1 MNTIAVGI
9 LKHKRSILIISILLV
24 ALGAILMPMVGI
36 KFNLSYYLP
45 NSAPSTK
52 ALKIME
58 SSFSDG
64 IPNTKVA
71 IPGVSIPEGLEYKE
85 KLAAISGV
93 SAVLW
98 LDDVADLREPLEMQD
113 QNTVE
118 AWYKDG
124 GALFLLTVDEGD
136 AVTIV
141 EDIREIAG
149 SGAAMSGEA
158 VNQAAAQATT
168 MGEISMIM
176 LYVIPLVLI
185 ILLLSTSSWFEPVL
199 FLITIGV
206 AILINEGT
214 NIFLGE
220 ISYVT
225 RATSA
230 ILQLAVSIDYAVF
243 LLHRFAGYRS
253 EGMDV
258 RESMQKAMV
267 TASSAIAAS
276 AATTVFG
283 FLALTLMRFKI
294 GPDMGFVLAKGVL
307 ISYISVMV
315 LLPVLTIYTTKIMD
329 KTHHRPFLPSFKG
342 FGKLAVRICIP
353 LAVVIV
359 LAIVPSFLAQQEN
372 AFLYGSSGMHSEG
385 SRVREEA
392 EWIEST
398 FGEAQQMVLLI
409 PEGDMVSEEALTKEL
424 GMIGN
429 VTSVISY
436 TNTAGKEIPVEFP
449 DQDQISQFYSN
460 GYSRIILN
468 AAVPDEGEEAFDV
481 TQAVRNTAKKYYE
494 DGYYLVGQNVI
505 NYDLKETITGDYLPV
520 MLASVI
526 AIGLVLVLT
535 FRSLSIPLILLL
547 TIEGAVWINLG
558 LPYFMGD
565 SLNYIGY
572 QIINAVQLGAT
583 VDYGILFVQRYLDY
597 RKTADKKEAARLA
610 VAGTAASILT
620 PAGILTIAGLMLGF
634 ISTNGI
640 ISQLGTIL
648 GRGAAISAAM
658 VLLFLPALLIL
669 FDGIIQKT
677 TIKSFHRRNNERK
690 DVLE

>member
-1 MNTIAVGI
+1 MHRIADSI
-9 LKHKRSILIISILLV
+9 LEHKKRILIISIILV
-24 ALGAILMPMVGI
+24 VVSAALMPMIGI
-36 KFNLSYYLP
+36 NFNLSDYLP
-45 NSAPSTK
+45 GDAPSTM
-52 ALKIME
+52 ALDIME
-58 SSFSDG
+58 DSFPDG
-64 IPNTKVA
+64 IPNVKLA
-71 IPGVSIPEGLEYKE
+71 IPNVSIPEALEYKE
-85 KLAAISGV
+85 KLADIPGV
-93 SAVLW
+93 SSVLW
-98 LDDVADLREPLEMQD
+98 LDDTADLREPLEIQD
-113 QNTVE
+113 KDMVE
-118 AWYKDG
+118 AWYSNG
-124 GALFLLTVDEGD
+124 SALFLLAVDHD
-136 AVTIV
+136 NSVAII
-141 EDIREIAG
+141 EDIREIAAE
-149 SGAAMSGEA
+149 GAALSGEA
-158 VNQAAAQATT
+158 VNQAEARSTT

-199 FLITIGV
+199 FLITIGA

-243 LLHRFAGYRS
+243 LLHRFAEYRS
-253 EGMDV
+253 DGADV
-258 RESMQKAMV
+258 KESMHKAMV
-267 TASSAIAAS
+267 KSSSAIAAS

-315 LLPVLTIYTTKIMD
+315 LLPVLSLYTTKIMD

-353 LAVVIV
+353 LAVIIA
-359 LAIVPSFLAQQEN
+359 LAIIPSFLSQQKNE
-372 AFLYGSSGMHSEG
+372 FLYGSSGMHSEG
-385 SRVREEA
+385 SKVGKEA
-392 EWIEST
+392 EMIKSS
-398 FGEAQQMVLLI
+398 FGEAQQMMLLVPQGNI
-409 PEGDMVSEEALTKEL
+409 ASEDALTKEL
-424 GMIGN
+424 EALRNI
-429 VTSVISY
+429 TSVISY

-449 DQDQISQFYSN
+449 DEEQISQFYSN
-460 GYSRIILN
+460 GFSRIIIY
-468 AAVPDEGEEAFDV
+468 ASVPDEGDEAFAV
-481 TQAVRNTAKKYYE
+481 AQAVRDAAHKHYG
-494 DGYYLVGQNVI
+494 DSCHLIGQNVV

-520 MLASVI
+520 TLASVI

-565 SLNYIGY
+565 NLNYIGY
-572 QIINAVQLGAT
+572 QIISSVQLGAT
-583 VDYGILFVQRYLDY
+583 VDYGILFAQRYLDY
-597 RKTADKKEAARLA
+597 RKTADRKEAARLA

-620 PAGILTIAGLMLGF
+620 PAGILTFAGLALGF
-634 ISTNGI
+634 VSTNGI
-640 ISQLGTIL
+640 ISQLGGIL

-658 VLLFLPALLIL
+658 VLLFLPALLIV

-677 TIKSFHRRNNERK
+677 TLKSFRINNERE

>member
-1 MNTIAVGI
+1 MYRIAESI
-9 LKHKRSILIISILLV
+9 LKHKKSILIISVILVV
-24 ALGAILMPMVGI
+24 AGAVMMSTIDI
-36 KFNLSYYLP
+36 NFNLSDYLP
-45 NSAPSTK
+45 DNAPSTK
-52 ALKIME
+52 ALEIME
-58 SSFSDG
+58 DSFADG
-64 IPNTKVA
+64 IPNVKLA
-71 IPGVSIPEGLEYKE
+71 IPDVSIPEALEYKAE
-85 KLAAISGV
+85 LADIQGV

-98 LDDVADLREPLEMQD
+98 LDDMTDLREPLEIQD
-113 QNTVE
+113 KEMVE
-118 AWYKDG
+118 AWYSNSS
-124 GALFLLTVDEGD
+124 ALFLLTVDQD
-136 AVTIV
+136 NSVTIV
-141 EDIREIAG
+141 EEIRETAG
-149 SGAAMSGEA
+149 EGAALSGEA
-158 VNQAAAQATT
+158 VNQAVARSTT

-199 FLITIGV
+199 FLITIGA

-243 LLHRFAGYRS
+243 LLHRFAEYRS

-258 RESMQKAMV
+258 KESMHKAMV
-267 TASSAIAAS
+267 KSSSAIAAS

-315 LLPVLTIYTTKIMD
+315 LLPVLSLYTTKVMD

-353 LAVVIV
+353 LAVIII
-359 LAIVPSFLAQQEN
+359 LMIVPSFLAQQRNE
-372 AFLYGSSGMHSEG
+372 FLYGSSGMHSEG
-385 SRVREEA
+385 SQVGNEA
-392 EWIEST
+392 ESIKSI
-398 FGEAQQMVLLI
+398 FGEAQQMVLLV
-409 PEGDMVSEEALTKEL
+409 PQGDIVSEDTLTQEL
-424 GMIGN
+424 EKLENI
-429 VTSVISY
+429 TSVISY
-436 TNTAGKEIPVEFP
+436 TNTAGKEIPAEFP
-449 DQDQISQFYSN
+449 DEDQISQFYSN
-460 GYSRIILN
+460 GFSRMILY
-468 AAVPDEGEEAFDV
+468 AAVPDEGDEAFAV
-481 TQAVRNTAKKYYE
+481 TQAVRDAAQKYYG
-494 DGYYLVGQNVI
+494 DSYHLLGQNVI

-520 MLASVI
+520 TLASVI
-526 AIGLVLVLT
+526 AISLVLVLT
-535 FRSLSIPLILLL
+535 FRSISIPLILLL

-565 SLNYIGY
+565 NLNYIGY
-572 QIINAVQLGAT
+572 QIISSVQLGAT
-583 VDYGILFVQRYLDY
+583 VDYGILFAQRYLDY

-620 PAGILTIAGLMLGF
+620 PAGILTFAGLALGF
-634 ISTNGI
+634 VSTNGI
-640 ISQLGTIL
+640 ISQLGGIL

-677 TIKSFHRRNNERK
+677 TLKSFHRNNDRK
-690 DVLE
+690 GVLE

>member
-1 MNTIAVGI
+1 MNTIAAAI
-9 LKHKRSILIISILLV
+9 LKHKKSILIISILLV
-24 ALGAILMPMVGI
+24 TLGAILMPMVGI
-36 KFNLSYYLP
+36 KFKLSDYLP
-45 NSAPSTK
+45 GNAPSTK
-52 ALKIME
+52 ALELME
-58 SSFSDG
+58 RSFPDG

-71 IPGVSIPEGLEYKE
+71 IPGVSIPEALEYKE

-93 SAVLW
+93 FDVLW
-98 LDDVADLREPLEMQD
+98 LGDLADIREPLEMQD
-113 QNTVE
+113 QEIVE

-124 GALFLLTVDEGD
+124 SALFLLTVDEGD
-136 AVTIV
+136 AVAV
-141 EDIREIAG
+141 VKDIRKIAG
-149 SGAAMSGEA
+149 SGASLSGEA

-168 MGEISMIM
+168 MGEVSMIM

-185 ILLLSTSSWFEPVL
+185 ILLLSTSSWFESVL
-199 FLITIGV
+199 FLITIGA

-230 ILQLAVSIDYAVF
+230 LLQLAVSIDYAVF
-243 LLHRFAGYRS
+243 LLHRFAGYRN

-258 RESMQKAMV
+258 KESMHKAMV
-267 TASSAIAAS
+267 MSSSAIAAS

-315 LLPVLTIYTTKIMD
+315 LLPVLTIYTTKVMD
-329 KTHHRPFLPSFKG
+329 KTHHRTFLPSFKG

-353 LAVVIV
+353 LAVVIA
-359 LAIVPSFLAQQEN
+359 LAIVPNFLAQREN
-372 AFLYGSSGMHSEG
+372 EFLYGSSGMHSEG
-385 SRVREEA
+385 SQVREEA
-392 EWIEST
+392 QRIENA
-398 FGEAQQMVLLI
+398 FGEAQQMMLLI
-409 PEGDMVSEEALTKEL
+409 PEGDMVSEEVLVKEL
-424 GMIGN
+424 GIIRN
-429 VTSVISY
+429 ITSVISY
-436 TNTAGKEIPVEFP
+436 DNTVGKEIPVEFP

-460 GYSRIILN
+460 GYGRIILN

-481 TQAVRNTAKKYYE
+481 TQAVRDTAQKYYD

-505 NYDLKETITGDYLPV
+505 NYDLKETIIGDYLPV
-520 MLASVI
+520 TLASVI

-572 QIINAVQLGAT
+572 QIINAVQLGST
-583 VDYGILFVQRYLDY
+583 VDYGILFVQRYLEY
-597 RKTADKKEAARLA
+597 RRTVDKKEAARLA

-620 PAGILTIAGLMLGF
+620 PAGILTISGLILGF

-669 FDGIIQKT
+669 FDEVIQKT
-677 TIKSFHRRNNERK
+677 TIKSFHRSHKRK